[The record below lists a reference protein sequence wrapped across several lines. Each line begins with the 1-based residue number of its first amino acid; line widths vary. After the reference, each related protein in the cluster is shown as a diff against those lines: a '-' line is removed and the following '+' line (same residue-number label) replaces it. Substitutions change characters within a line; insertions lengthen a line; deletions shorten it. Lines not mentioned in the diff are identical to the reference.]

1 MLYIMRITLK
11 LIVIVMAHDYSQ
23 VNFRIPTKLKEKIE
37 EASIINN
44 RSITSELVSRLEDS
58 FQIDGKQPIYLPESN
73 ARDLNALITLSLGS
87 IINNLL
93 LNGVPIE
100 IVRKSFPSDDIFQE
114 LVDVFIDTKTSDDKK
129 AP

>member
-1 MLYIMRITLK
+1 MLYIIRITLR
-11 LIVIVMAHDYSQ
+11 LIVIVMAQDYSQ

-58 FQIDGKQPIYLPESN
+58 FQIDGKQPIYLPESS
-73 ARDLNALITLSLGS
+73 AKDLNALITLSLGS
-87 IINNLL
+87 IIKNLL
-93 LNGVPIE
+93 LNGVPLE
-100 IVRKSFPSDDIFQE
+100 IVRKSFPSDDVFQG
-114 LVDVFIDTKTSDDKK
+114 LVDIFMDTKTSDNKK

>member
-11 LIVIVMAHDYSQ
+11 LIVIVMAQDYSQ

-58 FQIDGKQPIYLPESN
+58 FQIDGKQPIYLPESS
-73 ARDLNALITLSLGS
+73 AKDLNALITLSLGS
-87 IINNLL
+87 IIKNLL
-93 LNGVPIE
+93 LNGVPLE
-100 IVRKSFPSDDIFQE
+100 IVRKSFPSDDVFQG
-114 LVDVFIDTKTSDDKK
+114 LVDIFMDTKTSDNKK

>member
-11 LIVIVMAHDYSQ
+11 LIVIVMAQDYSQ

-58 FQIDGKQPIYLPESN
+58 FQIDGKQPIYLPESS
-73 ARDLNALITLSLGS
+73 AKDLNALITLSLGS
-87 IINNLL
+87 IIKNLL
-93 LNGVPIE
+93 LNGVPLE
-100 IVRKSFPSDDIFQE
+100 IVRKSFPSDDVFQG
-114 LVDVFIDTKTSDDKK
+114 LVDIFMDTKTSDNKK
-129 AP
+129 TP

>member
-1 MLYIMRITLK
+1 MLYIIRITLR
-11 LIVIVMAHDYSQ
+11 LIVIVMAQDYSQ

-58 FQIDGKQPIYLPESN
+58 FQIDGKQPIYLPESS
-73 ARDLNALITLSLGS
+73 AKDLNALITLSLGS
-87 IINNLL
+87 IIKNLL
-93 LNGVPIE
+93 LNGVPLE
-100 IVRKSFPSDDIFQE
+100 IVRKSFQSDDVFQG
-114 LVDVFIDTKTSDDKK
+114 LVDIFMDTKTSDNKK

>member
-1 MLYIMRITLK
+1 
-11 LIVIVMAHDYSQ
+11 MAQDYSQ

-73 ARDLNALITLSLGS
+73 AKDLNALITLSLGS
-87 IINNLL
+87 IIKNLL

-100 IVRKSFPSDDIFQE
+100 IVRKSFPSDDVFQG
-114 LVDVFIDTKTSDDKK
+114 LVDIFIDTKTSDNKK

>member
-1 MLYIMRITLK
+1 
-11 LIVIVMAHDYSQ
+11 MAQDYSQ

-44 RSITSELVSRLEDS
+44 RSITSELVSRLKDS

-100 IVRKSFPSDDIFQE
+100 IVRKSFPSDDVFQG
-114 LVDVFIDTKTSDDKK
+114 LVDIFTDAKTSDNKK